1 MKFQS
6 FTKGKPEVLKVRMY
20 ELIGALI
27 NSAIAGGGDDDKLHE
42 LDIGYF
48 NDINNFR
55 DIEKTKLW
63 LEKVTLEIV
72 NIVLKAHNNRS
83 KSIINRAKAYIEE
96 NFYKPLTVKEVA
108 REVFI
113 SPSYFL
119 HLFKEKSGY
128 TFTDYLTNVRLQK
141 AKELL
146 IKTENSITDIA
157 YEAGFSNSNYF
168 SSVFKNIEGI
178 TPSEYKKKY
187 AKI

>member
-1 MKFQS
+1 M
-6 FTKGKPEVLKVRMY
+6 
-20 ELIGALI
+20 
-27 NSAIAGGGDDDKLHE
+27 
-42 LDIGYF
+42 
-48 NDINNFR
+48 
-55 DIEKTKLW
+55 
-63 LEKVTLEIV
+63 
-72 NIVLKAHNNRS
+72 
-83 KSIINRAKAYIEE
+83 
-96 NFYKPLTVKEVA
+96 
-108 REVFI
+108 I

-128 TFTDYLTNVRLQK
+128 THWLFDKCQAAK

-157 YEAGFSNSNYF
+157 YEAGFSNFNYF